1 MRVRNLRPAANES
14 FAVPVPV
21 PVVPGLG
28 FPTPATRFPMGGPG
42 PVTGGLGLAAA
53 SIDAMHP
60 MRKVLVFSALML
72 VFSRF
77 SMLPEVLSFVYHVP
91 SFIYYLLYFLA
102 IVSTVMTG
110 GLARLSQAG
119 PFWAWMAFF
128 GWMVA
133 ATPFGSWIGGS
144 IEQLITFLKGAVL
157 MLVII
162 TCSFANWRECR
173 GAMKAMAL
181 GYIVLVFVSQFLN
194 SDRGG
199 RISLSFGTVGNS
211 NDLACHLLLALPAML
226 FILMSSASRTLYR
239 MAALLFVGWGLNIIL
254 GSASRGALVSLVC
267 MGLFF
272 LFFGPGRAR
281 LMLIPIVIM
290 GILAMALFV
299 KKGTSNRLMS
309 MFSSEASAESSE
321 AKASWDQRQL
331 MIRNGLLF
339 VRSHPLVGVGPGQFS
354 DFNGKFGDQSGEQR
368 TYWANA
374 HNSYLAAA
382 AETGIPGFFC
392 YLAAFWMTFR
402 ILWKSYQATKGRR
415 EEILQ
420 DISLASFCMLL
431 GFLGFSIAIFFLN
444 FTYLFHAPT
453 LTGLAI
459 CLSRAAQRAMGEAN
473 AAAGQPALA
482 RPGWTMPTPT
492 PRPA

>member
-1 MRVRNLRPAANES
+1 MRVRSLRSSDNES
-14 FAVPVPV
+14 LAAPNAVPPSVS
-21 PVVPGLG
+21 GLPAGGRG
-28 FPTPATRFPMGGPG
+28 FPAGGPQRTAPPIHG
-42 PVTGGLGLAAA
+42 
-53 SIDAMHP
+53 MHP

-72 VFSRF
+72 VFCRI

-91 SFIYYLLYFLA
+91 SFIYYLLYSLA
-102 IVSTVMTG
+102 IAGMLMTG

-119 PFWAWMAFF
+119 PFWAWMAFL
-128 GWMVA
+128 GWMIV
-133 ATPFGSWIGGS
+133 ATPFSSWVGGS
-144 IEQLITFLKGAVL
+144 IEQLITFLKGAGL
-157 MLVII
+157 MLVILS
-162 TCSFANWRECR
+162 CSFANWRECR
-173 GAMKAMAL
+173 GAMKGMEL
-181 GYIVLVFVSQFLN
+181 GYLVLVIVSQFMN

-199 RISLSFGTVGNS
+199 RVSLSFGTIGNS
-211 NDLACHLLLALPAML
+211 NDLACHLLMALPAML
-226 FILMSSASRTLYR
+226 FILMSSASRTFYR

-281 LMLIPIVIM
+281 LMLIPVVII
-290 GILAMALFV
+290 GIFVAALFV
-299 KKGTSNRLMS
+299 QKSTTNRLMS
-309 MFSSEASAESSE
+309 MFSSEANAESAE
-321 AKASWDQRQL
+321 AKASWEQRQL
-331 MIRNGLLF
+331 MIRNGFLF
-339 VRSHPLVGVGPGQFS
+339 VQSHPLIGVGPGQFS

-382 AETGIPGFFC
+382 AETGIPGFLC
-392 YLAAFWMTFR
+392 YVAAFFMTFR
-402 ILWKSYQATKGRR
+402 TLWKTYRATRHR
-415 EEILQ
+415 QEAIFQ
-420 DISLASFCMLL
+420 DIRLASFCLLL
-431 GFLGFSIAIFFLN
+431 GFLGFSIAIVFLN
-444 FTYLFHAPT
+444 FTYLFHAPM